1 MAAGPHWL
9 DVKLS
14 KYMFDGRHFKKL
26 LESLLRMMQET
37 PENVTFSND
46 INHRFNC
53 ASILETYIS
62 ISVLV
67 LVY

>member
-9 DVKLS
+9 DVELG

-26 LESLLRMMQET
+26 LESLSRMMQES
-37 PENVTFSND
+37 PINVTFSND

-53 ASILETYIS
+53 ASVLETYIS

-67 LVY
+67 LV